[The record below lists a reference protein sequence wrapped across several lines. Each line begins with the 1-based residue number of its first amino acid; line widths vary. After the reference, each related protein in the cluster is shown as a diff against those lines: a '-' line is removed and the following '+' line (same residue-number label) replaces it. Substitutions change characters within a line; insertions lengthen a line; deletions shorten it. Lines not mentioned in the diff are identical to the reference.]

1 MIKIIKKNL
10 NMSKKINKIK
20 LEAGQIARILLA
32 LAVILLVAI
41 VIAYFVVKRAEK
53 KPTPLPPTGTEQPL
67 PVYDTTIGDV
77 KFVFLETTNLG
88 NTLWGSNSREP
99 DWQKDL
105 KTTER
110 FIELIVGGQNVGKQ
124 NTEEG
129 IWDIG
134 EIVDKDGRNFTPLEK
149 DKVRNWLPEEN
160 LCGAVLKPSFEPT
173 PCIKIY
179 EVAKIAKDLKVRVF
193 LYKKAYSDER
203 GEESII
209 DIKLMP

>member
-1 MIKIIKKNL
+1 MWFKN
-10 NMSKKINKIK
+10 INKSS
-20 LEAGQIARILLA
+20 GQIARILLA

-53 KPTPLPPTGTEQPL
+53 KPIPLPPTGTEQPL

-77 KFVFLETTNLG
+77 KFVFLETTDLG
-88 NTLWGSNSREP
+88 STLWGSNSREP
-99 DWQKDL
+99 EWQKDI

-110 FIELIVGGQNVGKQ
+110 FIELIVGGQNVGKE

-134 EIVDKDGRNFTPLEK
+134 EIVDKEGRNFTPLEENE
-149 DKVRNWLPEEN
+149 VRNWLPEEK

-179 EVAKIAKDLKVRVF
+179 EVAKISKGLKVKVVIFERRG
-193 LYKKAYSDER
+193 SDKIV
-203 GEESII
+203 GESLI